1 MEEQRI
7 SYFKELDKEH
17 AKRYLQ
23 KINVIQNTDPYSL
36 ERVDVS
42 NDALLF
48 PSVPY
53 PDIVNHFSIQRN
65 FLLRQ

>member
-17 AKRYLQ
+17 AKRNLQ
-23 KINVIQNTDPYSL
+23 KIYVIQNTDPYSL

-48 PSVPY
+48 LSVTY
-53 PDIVNHFSIQRN
+53 PDIVNRFSIQRN